1 MFKDL
6 IPFIGKYKKYA
17 IITPILMI
25 FEVIFEVAIPFIMAL
40 IIDEGIKIGVE
51 QGDLSYVISLGAL
64 LILFAVIALICGAL
78 GGKYG
83 AIAATGFAKE
93 IRKGIFYKIQ
103 DFSFS
108 NSDKYPTSSLVTRM
122 TTDVNMIQNAF
133 MMSLRMLVRAPI
145 MLISATI
152 MAFIINSKLASVFI
166 IAIPFLAFLL
176 YFIFIKAHPYF
187 RKMLYKYDRLNNS
200 VQENLIGIR
209 VVKSFV
215 REEYEINKFK
225 DSVSELKETSIKA
238 EKIVILTNPIMQ
250 FTMYIGIIAISWFGA
265 KLIISDLM
273 KTGELMSFIT
283 YITLVLMSLM
293 MLSMTFIQI
302 IISKAASSRVAEV
315 LKEDSEIKDGLD
327 KDRVLKD
334 GSIEYRNV
342 CFSYSKDNDN
352 YVLKNIN
359 IKIESGEVIGI
370 LGSTGSAKTTL
381 VQLIPRLYDVSE
393 GEIIVGKSSIK
404 EYSLNNLRK
413 EVAIVLQKNILF
425 SGTIKENLLWGN
437 KNATKDEIIDVCKI
451 VQAHDFIMSFTDGYE
466 TRLGQGGVN
475 LSGGQKQRI
484 CIARALLTNPKIL
497 ILDDATSAIDTN
509 TESKIKS
516 ALKDRLKETTV
527 IIIAQRINSVESADK
542 VLILNDGE
550 IDAYDTP
557 LNLLKN
563 NKIYKD
569 LYSSQLKGVE

>member
-1 MFKDL
+1 
-6 IPFIGKYKKYA
+6 
-17 IITPILMI
+17 
-25 FEVIFEVAIPFIMAL
+25 
-40 IIDEGIKIGVE
+40 
-51 QGDLSYVISLGAL
+51 
-64 LILFAVIALICGAL
+64 
-78 GGKYG
+78 
-83 AIAATGFAKE
+83 
-93 IRKGIFYKIQ
+93 
-103 DFSFS
+103 
-108 NSDKYPTSSLVTRM
+108 
-122 TTDVNMIQNAF
+122 
-133 MMSLRMLVRAPI
+133 
-145 MLISATI
+145 
-152 MAFIINSKLASVFI
+152 
-166 IAIPFLAFLL
+166 
-176 YFIFIKAHPYF
+176 
-187 RKMLYKYDRLNNS
+187 
-200 VQENLIGIR
+200 
-209 VVKSFV
+209 
-215 REEYEINKFK
+215 
-225 DSVSELKETSIKA
+225 
-238 EKIVILTNPIMQ
+238 
-250 FTMYIGIIAISWFGA
+250 
-265 KLIISDLM
+265 
-273 KTGELMSFIT
+273 MSFIT

-393 GEIIVGKSSIK
+393 GELIVGKSSIK